1 MLPVQPIHPFPA
13 RMAPELALREIQQLP
28 KRATVL
34 DPMMGSGTV
43 LRVAVD
49 CGLRAIGRDV
59 DPLAVLITRVW
70 TTPIDTKLFRERAVH
85 VLNTARNMG
94 TKHISLPWID
104 GDPETSAYI
113 DFWFGK
119 QQKVDLRKLS
129 SLIIEIPGPEGEALR
144 IALSRII
151 VTKKV
156 GASLAHDVSHS
167 RPHRV
172 LQDNSFAVL
181 DGFWYSVSQ
190 VAKRLETYPIQ
201 EQADVCLEDTRNL
214 TSIANHSVDAVITS
228 PPYLNAIDYLR
239 GHRLAL
245 VWLGY
250 RVSEIRPIR
259 SGSIGAERAP
269 EGQADT
275 HIAEE
280 IIDQMSLRE
289 LLPRREQR
297 LITRYILDLFA
308 MLLEIHRVL
317 CPGGRAVFVIGNSC
331 LHGIFIRNALAV
343 MLLAERI
350 GFACI
355 REEERELPP
364 NRRYLPPPSVLEQTD
379 LKKRMRTETVLTF
392 VRV

>member
-1 MLPVQPIHPFPA
+1 MLPIQPIHPFPA

-43 LRVAVD
+43 LRVALD
-49 CGLRAIGRDV
+49 CGLHAIGRDV
-59 DPLAVLITRVW
+59 DPLAVLMTRVW
-70 TTPIDTKLFRERAVH
+70 TTPIDTKLLRERAVH
-85 VLNTARNMG
+85 VLHAARNMSAE
-94 TKHISLPWID
+94 HISLPWID
-104 GDPETSAYI
+104 DDHETSAYI

-129 SLIIEIPGPEGEALR
+129 SLIMGITGPEGEALR
-144 IALSRII
+144 VALSRII

-172 LQDNSFAVL
+172 LDNNSFAVL
-181 DGFWYSVSQ
+181 DGFWHSVSQ

-201 EQADVCLEDTRNL
+201 EQADVCQEDTRNL
-214 TSIANHSVDAVITS
+214 ISIPSNSVDAVITS

-250 RVSEIRPIR
+250 RVSELRPIR

-269 EGQADT
+269 DGQADT
-275 HIAEE
+275 HLADELIN
-280 IIDQMSLRE
+280 QMGLGE
-289 LLPRREQR
+289 FLPRHERC
-297 LITRYILDLFA
+297 LVTRYILDLFA
-308 MLLEIHRVL
+308 MLLEIHRVAR
-317 CPGGRAVFVIGNSC
+317 PRGRVVFIIGNSC
-331 LHGIFIRNALAV
+331 LHGVFIRNALAV
-343 MLLAERI
+343 TLLAERI
-350 GFACI
+350 GFERI

-364 NRRYLPPPSVLEQTD
+364 NRRYLPPPSISERSD
-379 LKKRMRTETVLTF
+379 LKKRMRTETILTF